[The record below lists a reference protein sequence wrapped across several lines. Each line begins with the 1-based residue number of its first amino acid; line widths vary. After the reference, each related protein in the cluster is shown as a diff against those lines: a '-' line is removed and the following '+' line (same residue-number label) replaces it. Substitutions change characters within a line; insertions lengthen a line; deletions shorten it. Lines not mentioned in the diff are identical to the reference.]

1 MSNLLSLNYSQFQD
15 LFATNEIYFLDFY
28 ADWCGPCRMMSPV
41 LESFA
46 GSPEFSRIKFAKV
59 DVDSEPEFGQ
69 EFGVRS
75 IPAFFLVKFN
85 GKGFEKI
92 GNWVGGQ
99 DSLTFGDKI
108 LKTAQE
114 YQTNSDNDNSK
125 PQNNITNFDRKNEE
139 KKEEIEEKSD
149 ESVGT
154 LGSNSREI

>member
-15 LFATNEIYFLDFY
+15 LYNSNEIYFLDFY

-46 GSPEFSRIKFAKV
+46 GSSEFSNIKFAKV
-59 DVDSEPEFGQ
+59 DVDSEPEFAK
-69 EFGVRS
+69 EFEVRS
-75 IPAFFLVKFN
+75 IPAFFLVKFTGN
-85 GKGFEKI
+85 GFEKI

-108 LKTAQE
+108 LKIAKE
-114 YQTNSDNDNSK
+114 YQTNQTNSDDNSEPK
-125 PQNNITNFDRKNEE
+125 NNIVDFDKIE
-139 KKEEIEEKSD
+139 KEDKEENTA
-149 ESVGT
+149 T